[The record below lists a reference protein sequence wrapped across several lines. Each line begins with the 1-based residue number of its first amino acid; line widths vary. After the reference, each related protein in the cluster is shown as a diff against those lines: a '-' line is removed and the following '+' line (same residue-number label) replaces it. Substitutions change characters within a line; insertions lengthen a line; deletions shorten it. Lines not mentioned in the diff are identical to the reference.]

1 MEFKAVFD
9 AIIVRP
15 LPDEETTYGSII
27 VPDMGKEKHIIGD
40 IVSVGPGRRSPLS
53 GELIPM
59 SMRVG
64 QRVILPQVG
73 ITKIEDEDGELVAC
87 DEGKVL
93 AIVKVEPNEDQDYD

>member
-1 MEFKAVFD
+1 MKIQAVFD

-40 IVSVGPGRRSPLS
+40 IISVGPGRRSPLS
-53 GELIPM
+53 GEFIQM
-59 SMRVG
+59 TMEVG

-73 ITKIEDEDGELVAC
+73 ITKIEDEEGELVAC

-93 AIVKVEPNEDQDYD
+93 AIIEKEEGDE